1 MGYQI
6 VDLTNDDLENILMK
20 LAEKNIESELSSLN
34 SYLENDDKIS
44 TDPAYVLIIR
54 NGVNKISN
62 IDSVLNVSVSNLLMN
77 GIQNIGIIGSK
88 VLNKKARQ

>member
-1 MGYQI
+1 M
-6 VDLTNDDLENILMK
+6 LK
-20 LAEKNIESELSSLN
+20 KIESELLPN

-62 IDSVLNVSVSNLLMN
+62 IDSKQMFSEQLTYEWDKKYWDNR
-77 GIQNIGIIGSK
+77 IQSLK
-88 VLNKKARQ
+88 